1 MKIKFLPVLLLA
13 TIFIATCA
21 PAAVEVQQAPP
32 AAEEAAQPSVDEVAE
47 PSEMEVEETETDESM
62 VEEVSFSEDIWPIIE
77 SEALP
82 AHGGAG
88 GVFLESYEDVMDYVV
103 PGNPEDSLLYKALI
117 GDEHRLMPPPPAEPF
132 SEETIQLFYDWIAQG
147 AKNN

>member
-1 MKIKFLPVLLLA
+1 VKIKLFPVLLIGAILVA
-13 TIFIATCA
+13 ACA
-21 PAAVEVQQAPP
+21 PTAVEEQPAPP
-32 AAEEAAQPSVDEVAE
+32 AVEEVTEAPA
-47 PSEMEVEETETDESM
+47 MEEETESEEGAT
-62 VEEVSFSEDIWPIIE
+62 EEVSFSEDIWPIID
-77 SEALP
+77 SQALP

-88 GVFLESYEDVMDYVV
+88 GVFLESYEDVMDYVE
-103 PGNPEDSLLYKALI
+103 PGNPEDSLLYKALL

>member
-1 MKIKFLPVLLLA
+1 MKNKLLPVLFIG
-13 TIFIATCA
+13 TILIAACGPTAVEEQPAPPEVEEPTEA
-21 PAAVEVQQAPP
+21 PA
-32 AAEEAAQPSVDEVAE
+32 
-47 PSEMEVEETETDESM
+47 MEEETETEEST

-77 SEALP
+77 DQALS

-88 GVFLESYEDVMDYVV
+88 GVFLENYEDVMDYVE

-117 GDEHRLMPPPPAEPF
+117 EDEHRLMPPPPAEPF